1 MSIEVRRC
9 PCVLR
14 WTDARGVQHE
24 EYLPDF
30 AEVAIEREKALA
42 AQGVKSL
49 TVHRESNGELLRSR
63 TLTREMAQAS
73 RDFARKF
80 GRRVA

>member
-1 MSIEVRRC
+1 MSTEIRRC

-14 WTDARGVQHE
+14 WTDARGVKHE

-49 TVHRESNGELLRSR
+49 TVRKESDGKLLRSR
-63 TLTREMAQAS
+63 TLTREMCQTARDYAQ
-73 RDFARKF
+73 KF
-80 GRRVA
+80 GRRAA

>member
-1 MSIEVRRC
+1 MSTEIRRC

-24 EYLPDF
+24 EFLPDF
-30 AEVAIEREKALA
+30 AEVAIEREKALEK
-42 AQGVKSL
+42 QGVKSL

-63 TLTREMAQAS
+63 KLTREMAQAS